1 MENRKREVLIIAI
14 VLIIQSIVFVICGMN
29 KSYIHMDEAYSLG
42 LASYDKTEIQ
52 DNEDFYD
59 NWHNNGYYEDYL
71 SVEDDEIGKY
81 SQVYENQKND
91 VHPPLYYLLLRFSMG
106 FSRNHFSMWTGIILN
121 IVIYMG
127 ITVFMYLIIQKLLE
141 NQTRVKEKAIILS
154 FISAITMA
162 SLSNVIYIRMY
173 ALATLNILITTFL
186 HMKLLE
192 AEKLDIKLLVFIGIS
207 ALVGSLTHYYYLF
220 YLAMM
225 YIIFAIIYIKNKK
238 IKMLIAYTI
247 SMAIAGISSLLI
259 FPYSIQHMF
268 FGYRGQGVISNLTDI
283 SKFANSI
290 RLYFCKIDDFAF
302 NNVLFVIIAL
312 MVVFFTYRKLYTQN
326 AGEKRSKFMKI
337 IELPTLFYFILV
349 SLASP
354 WIELRYIMPICGLV
368 FVIIIYYLYKILQS
382 IFTEKTKNIVTIIV
396 FVVILLA
403 PICFKIEPEVMYS
416 NRKDVVSKFKNELNV
431 PTVYFFSSG
440 SNRFLDDILLFS
452 IIDESYIAK
461 DIEYTEENVSNIL
474 QGKDISR
481 GIAIFININQNND
494 YIIDVV
500 KKSTGFEN
508 CEHIKKLNECDVYY
522 LN

>member
-1 MENRKREVLIIAI
+1 
-14 VLIIQSIVFVICGMN
+14 
-29 KSYIHMDEAYSLG
+29 
-42 LASYDKTEIQ
+42 
-52 DNEDFYD
+52 
-59 NWHNNGYYEDYL
+59 
-71 SVEDDEIGKY
+71 
-81 SQVYENQKND
+81 
-91 VHPPLYYLLLRFSMG
+91 
-106 FSRNHFSMWTGIILN
+106 
-121 IVIYMG
+121 
-127 ITVFMYLIIQKLLE
+127 
-141 NQTRVKEKAIILS
+141 
-154 FISAITMA
+154 
-162 SLSNVIYIRMY
+162 
-173 ALATLNILITTFL
+173 
-186 HMKLLE
+186 
-192 AEKLDIKLLVFIGIS
+192 
-207 ALVGSLTHYYYLF
+207 
-220 YLAMM
+220 
-225 YIIFAIIYIKNKK
+225 
-238 IKMLIAYTI
+238 MLIAYTI

-337 IELPTLFYFILV
+337 IEFPTLFYFILV